1 MNEKI
6 NKILEGIATETFEGL
21 AFMFG
26 FPEDDENAGSGE
38 TMIVSRVGFHGA
50 FSGRLV
56 MAVTRQTVQELT
68 ANMLGLDD
76 GEGEISPDDQADAL
90 KETIN
95 VICGNLLPAI
105 GGKDAVFDI
114 HTPKI
119 LLDASSLETISEGKL
134 VSIAKLSI
142 DDEPCQLLLFIDGE
156 NPEAFVK
163 LVD

>member
-6 NKILEGIATETFEGL
+6 RKILEKIVTETFEGL

-26 FPEDDENAGSGE
+26 FPEEDENAGSGE
-38 TMIVSRVGFHGA
+38 SMIVTQVGFQGPFA
-50 FSGRLV
+50 GRMI

-76 GEGEISPDDQADAL
+76 GEEEISTADQADAL

-105 GGKDAVFDI
+105 GGKEAVFDI
-114 HTPKI
+114 HSPEI
-119 LLDASSLETISEGKL
+119 LSDQTSLESMPHEGL
-134 VSIAKLSI
+134 IAAVKLSI
-142 DDEPCQLLLFIDGE
+142 DDEPCRLSLYIEGQ
-156 NPEAFVK
+156 NPEAFMK
-163 LVD
+163 LAD

>member
-6 NKILEGIATETFEGL
+6 NEILVGIASETFEGL

-26 FPEDDENAGSGE
+26 FPEDIENAVSDE
-38 TMIVSRVGFHGA
+38 SMIVKAGFQGA
-50 FSGRLV
+50 FSGQLV
-56 MAVTRQTVQELT
+56 MAVTRQTVRELT

-76 GEGEISPDDQADAL
+76 EEEGIGLDDQADAL

-114 HTPKI
+114 HSPEI
-119 LLDASSLETISEGKL
+119 LADASSLERIPDAKL
-134 VSIAKLSI
+134 VSVAKLSI
-142 DDEPCQLLLFIDGE
+142 DEEPCQLSR
-156 NPEAFVK
+156 FVDEQHADAIMK
-163 LVD
+163 LMD